1 MSEAAPQAA
10 VTTVADENAL
20 ADLRYGWGE
29 AYRIG
34 WDARRGWWANR
45 RDGKGDDIK
54 AADHNGLWQAIYADY
69 TASPVARGNSVP
81 LADPWERSAPRE
93 VAS

>member
-10 VTTVADENAL
+10 VTAAFDESAL

-34 WDARRGWWANR
+34 WDPRRGWWANR
-45 RDGKGDDIK
+45 RDGKGDDIT
-54 AADHNGLWQAIYADY
+54 ADSADALWDVIYADY
-69 TASPVARGNSVP
+69 TASPVRRKA
-81 LADPWERSAPRE
+81 AP
-93 VAS
+93 